1 MRIDAARESDTAV
14 LRLEGRL
21 DREAAEHLSH
31 ALETL
36 LQEGVRRVAADLTQV
51 TYVSSAA
58 TRVLARWQE
67 ELAVLR
73 GDVRLEPPPPDA
85 VRAMLVAAGWDARF
99 ESTGGAHGAAALRQS
114 TWYSRSGAITRGHYQ
129 MAAAVPESTM
139 TCRLHGRPGSLA
151 HEAIASAACSA
162 VAFSGNTL
170 AVGLGAI
177 GRSEDECRPR
187 FGELVAVAGC
197 VAYFPTDG
205 ARMADFLAETGTGAP
220 SGVLASG
227 LTCEGGFS
235 RMVRFNAQ
243 ADSDGVPV
251 SELAGVSL
259 EAVGGEAAA
268 LVIAGETAGL
278 AGARIRRS
286 PADAPVRFDVSG
298 LRDWVSFAPERTWPA
313 ATAII
318 VGVVARR
325 PQPPLAEHL
334 RPLGD
339 SGTLFGHLHA
349 VVFSYRP
356 LPQRTVELADL
367 VKGFFEHHE
376 LRDVLHLVWDDRGEG
391 GVSES
396 ALLRGVGWIA
406 PITGL
411 S

>member
-1 MRIDAARESDTAV
+1 MRIDAAREADSAV

-31 ALETL
+31 ALETF
-36 LQEGVRRVAADLTQV
+36 LQGGVRRVAVDLTQV

-73 GDVRLEPPPPDA
+73 GEVRLAPAPPDA
-85 VRAMLVAAGWDARF
+85 VREMLVAAGWDARF
-99 ESTGGAHGAAALRQS
+99 EGGGGGAGAAGLRQS

-129 MAAAVPESTM
+129 MAAAVPEGTM
-139 TCRLHGRPGSLA
+139 TCRLHGHPGRLA
-151 HEAIASAACSA
+151 HEAIASDACSMVTFA
-162 VAFSGNTL
+162 GNTL
-170 AVGLGAI
+170 AVGLGGI
-177 GRSEDECRPR
+177 GRSQDDCRPR

-205 ARMADFLAETGTGAP
+205 ARMADFLVDAGTGAP
-220 SGVLASG
+220 AAVLASG

-235 RMVRFNAQ
+235 RMVRFNTQ
-243 ADSDGVPV
+243 ADADGVPV
-251 SELAGVSL
+251 SELAGVCL

-278 AGARIRRS
+278 SGARIRRS
-286 PADAPVRFDVSG
+286 PAEAPLRFDVPE

-325 PQPPLAEHL
+325 PQPPLADHL

-367 VKGFFEHHE
+367 VKGFFEQHE
-376 LRDVLHLVWDDRGEG
+376 LRDVLHLVWDDRGEE

-396 ALLRGVGWIA
+396 ALLRGVGWVA

-411 S
+411 A